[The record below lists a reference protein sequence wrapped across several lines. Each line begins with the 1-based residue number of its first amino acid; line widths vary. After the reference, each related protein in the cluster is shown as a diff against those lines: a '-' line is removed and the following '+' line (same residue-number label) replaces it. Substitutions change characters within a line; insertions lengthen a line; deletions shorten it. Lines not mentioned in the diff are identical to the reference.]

1 MNFFDEVNGEILDG
15 NQFNT
20 KIINIKITEKATGE
34 IFAGVGT
41 GTSGS
46 NFSFGVKEN
55 NYLGR
60 GVKVDTNLNVSQER
74 VKGKFLVSNPNYK
87 NSDKSVNLSLEAT
100 AIDRLGTSGY
110 KSNVTGF
117 SIGTNF
123 EYLDDLRFGLSTRNT
138 IEKISVDSSAS
149 TLQKNKM
156 EVILTVLSVWIF
168 FMIKETK
175 NIRQQ
180 AAFSVIIVLVCQL

>member
-1 MNFFDEVNGEILDG
+1 MV
-15 NQFNT
+15 QFP
-20 KIINIKITEKATGE
+20 
-34 IFAGVGT
+34 
-41 GTSGS
+41 
-46 NFSFGVKEN
+46 FGVKEN

-138 IEKISVDSSAS
+138 IEKISVDSSAYS
-149 TLQKNKM
+149 TKNKM
-156 EVILTVLSVWIF
+156 EIILRFIGIDFL
-168 FMIKETK
+168 
-175 NIRQQ
+175 
-180 AAFSVIIVLVCQL
+180 